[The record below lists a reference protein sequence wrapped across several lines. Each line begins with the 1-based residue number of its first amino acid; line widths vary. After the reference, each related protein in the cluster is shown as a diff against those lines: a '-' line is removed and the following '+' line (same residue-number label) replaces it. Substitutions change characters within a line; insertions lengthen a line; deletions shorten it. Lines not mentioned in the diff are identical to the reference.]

1 MPYVPTPCPTSS
13 ATPFFKDLSI
23 LWTCKEI
30 VLYLMTMM
38 YISHNPKVLLIPHS
52 TLSPFYD
59 SILLSL
65 GLLNRKPKGE
75 KMFHLKISFILWGL
89 RPYFESS

>member
-75 KMFHLKISFILWGL
+75 KNVPFKNIFYTMGVTPIF
-89 RPYFESS
+89 